1 MPHNDTDTVTILGET
16 NFRNVRRAFGI
27 KVDDRRRHVYVIGKT
42 GVGKTTFL
50 ENMVIQDIQ
59 NGQGLAV
66 VDPHGDFASGMLD
79 YVPPGR
85 VNDVIYF
92 DPSDAEYPIAFNVLE
107 TVGPDDPRFA
117 QEKNLVSSGLIG
129 VFKKLWADSWGPRL
143 EYILRNTILALIDSP
158 GNTLLGIMRVL
169 VDKDFRKQIVDNIR
183 DPVVKSFWVD
193 EFAQYNERFRSEAIS
208 PIQNKVG
215 QFLSSSIIR
224 NVLGQPKS
232 TIDLREVM
240 DEGKVF
246 IMDLSKGKI
255 GEDNA
260 ALLGAM
266 MITKIQLAAMD
277 RARMAEEERRDFYLY
292 VDEFQNFAT
301 ESFAAIL
308 SEARKYRLNITIAHQ
323 YITQMEEP
331 VRDAVFGNVG
341 TMACFRVG
349 AFDAEFLEREYMP
362 HFTQTDLVNLD
373 KYNAYIRL
381 MIDGTASKPFSM
393 STIPFGSLWSKY
405 DGREKILRVSR
416 ERFGR
421 PRTAVEEKISR
432 WSGATFRHAAEE
444 ESAAYETTLRT
455 REKPTFVAPRPKAQ
469 GRGET
474 TAGRPAR
481 MATSSVAG
489 GPARAPAR
497 QSLPASEAIARGGP
511 VVVEPSPDTLEDVVT
526 VSAPTA
532 RITNLDETLRRAEEP
547 RRLQHA
553 YPTTCDRCGRAT
565 EVPFEPKPGKPKY
578 CVECLALVRADRKS
592 PAGVPGLLRA
602 TYTEVPRPVSPASPP
617 LRAPAMRSARPT
629 PPALPKVTA
638 PNQPRTLDGTGK
650 PRKPV
655 DDWEDPERQ

>member
-1 MPHNDTDTVTILGET
+1 MPHTSTDSITILGET

-27 KVDDRRRHVYVIGKT
+27 KVDDRRRHVYVVGKT

-79 YVPPGR
+79 YIPPER
-85 VNDVIYF
+85 INDVIYF
-92 DPSDAEYPIAFNVLE
+92 DPSDAEYPVAFNVLE

-143 EYILRNTILALIDSP
+143 EYILRNSILALIDSP

-169 VDKDFRKQIVDNIR
+169 VDKDFRKQIVENIR

-224 NVLGQPKS
+224 NVVGQPKS
-232 TIDLREVM
+232 TINLREVM

-341 TMACFRVG
+341 TMASFRVG

-393 STIPFGSLWSKY
+393 TTIPFGSLWSKY
-405 DGREKILRVSR
+405 EERAKILRVSR
-416 ERFGR
+416 ERYGR
-421 PRTAVEEKISR
+421 PRSAVEEKISR
-432 WSGATFRHAAEE
+432 WSTTTFRQAAEA
-444 ESAAYETTLRT
+444 ESAAYETSLR
-455 REKPTFVAPRPKAQ
+455 PRVQ
-469 GRGET
+469 
-474 TAGRPAR
+474 RPAR
-481 MATSSVAG
+481 MATTSVAS
-489 GPARAPAR
+489 GPARVPVRPMTPAP
-497 QSLPASEAIARGGP
+497 SVIERGT
-511 VVVEPSPDTLEDVVT
+511 VEEVVT
-526 VSAPTA
+526 VAAPTTS
-532 RITNLDETLRRAEEP
+532 ITNLAETLTRSEEP
-547 RRLQHA
+547 KRLQRA
-553 YPTTCDRCGRAT
+553 YPTTCDRCGLST
-565 EVPFEPKPGKPKY
+565 EVPFEPTPGKPKY
-578 CVECLALVRADRKS
+578 CRECLVLVRAERTGISASSSFVRSDAGGPVAPRDPRAV
-592 PAGVPGLLRA
+592 PAVAERS
-602 TYTEVPRPVSPASPP
+602 TTPP
-617 LRAPAMRSARPT
+617 P
-629 PPALPKVTA
+629 PPALTR
-638 PNQPRTLDGTGK
+638 PRVVPPRPPRFPMNSA
-650 PRKPV
+650 PRKPN
-655 DDWEDPERQ
+655 DDWEDPERK